1 MPEDEIEGQ
10 GLEGQEIETPPV
22 AEGSEGGSGI
32 NPAWNEMLEVLP
44 SSLHSLVTPHLQ
56 KWDQNYQQGIN
67 KVHSE
72 YEPYKPFLEQKIPVD
87 QLNYGLQL
95 MQAIEERP
103 QDVIAALQKA
113 MGVEE
118 PPKANEP
125 NTDEQG
131 QFDENADFLNH
142 PEVKRMQ
149 EMVQTMA
156 QLFVQQS
163 QTQQEVEEDQKLS
176 AELDQLHASK
186 GDFDEEWVL
195 TKAAIYPDQP
205 LEKFVD
211 AYLEFEKGIIQKQ
224 RQPGPRVIGAG
235 GGAPNNQV
243 DMKKLDDS
251 GRRQIVAQ
259 MLAQAAQ
266 QGQ

>member
-1 MPEDEIEGQ
+1 MPEDEIQSQ
-10 GLEGQEIETPPV
+10 GSEEQVIETPPV
-22 AEGSEGGSGI
+22 AEGSEGGSGL

-72 YEPYKPFLEQKIPVD
+72 YEAYKPFLEQQIPVD

-103 QDVIAALQKA
+103 QDVMAALQKA
-113 MGVEE
+113 MGVSQEQE
-118 PPKANEP
+118 QEP
-125 NTDEQG
+125 NPLEQG

-156 QLFVQQS
+156 QIFVQQS
-163 QTQQEVEEDQKLS
+163 QAQQDAAEDQRLS
-176 AELDQLHASK
+176 DELDKLHTEK

-195 TKAAIYPDQP
+195 SKALANPTLP
-205 LEKFVD
+205 LEKVVD
-211 AYLEFEKGIIQKQ
+211 SYLQFEKSVIEKQ
-224 RQPGPRVIGAG
+224 RKPGPRVLSAG
-235 GGAPNNQV
+235 GVAPDNQI
-243 DMKKLDDS
+243 DMKKLGDS
-251 GRRQIVAQ
+251 ERRQIVAQ
-259 MLAQAAQ
+259 MLAQSSQ